1 MQPFPA
7 TPVRKGKFHCEMKWN
22 NLVEENLF
30 SRKNVCYLI
39 SDANL
44 ILLKKRSA
52 VGYNFLP
59 LFGTFDPLIP
69 DIKLIVPIFMKH
81 GIMSFWNVKSD
92 IKYLSHDVFI
102 CWEI

>member
-44 ILLKKRSA
+44 ILLRKLLA

-81 GIMSFWNVKSD
+81 GIMSF
-92 IKYLSHDVFI
+92 
-102 CWEI
+102 